1 MKVVAKP
8 IEVVAWFTEQGE
20 PQPVRFRV
28 KDQGDNYIT
37 MKVDKVIQTDR
48 ERLAGNH
55 MMVYTCR
62 SCVHGTDKM
71 FVLKYELTTMKWM
84 LFKI

>member
-8 IEVVAWFTEQGE
+8 VDVIALFGLKGVPE
-20 PQPVRFRV
+20 PIRFRMQD
-28 KDQGDNYIT
+28 KSNEYIT
-37 MKVDKVIQTDR
+37 IKIDKVVQTQR
-48 ERLAGNH
+48 EKLAGNH

-62 SCVHGTDKM
+62 SCIQGSDKM
-71 FVLKYELTTMKWM
+71 LVLKYEIDTMKWM